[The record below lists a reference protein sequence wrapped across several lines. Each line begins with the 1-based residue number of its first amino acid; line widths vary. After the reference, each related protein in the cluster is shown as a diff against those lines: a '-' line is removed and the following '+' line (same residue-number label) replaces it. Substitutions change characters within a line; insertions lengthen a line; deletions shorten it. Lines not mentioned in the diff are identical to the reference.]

1 MKSSA
6 PEVIFISLFYLLKC
20 VVLSKEKN
28 ILTQVHTF
36 DIIQFA
42 E

>member
-6 PEVIFISLFYLLKC
+6 PEVIFISLFYQLMC

-28 ILTQVHTF
+28 LLTQIPSF
-36 DIIQFA
+36 DIIQFV